1 MHIRLYNSYFGL
13 NCFTFSSAVVVK
25 MAVVQQLN
33 PIVKYIFWNEEV
45 HLCWCWMRG
54 GKHIQSLLKMKSG
67 LRRSKSRRCSLS
79 SPWRRRTRGWTCN
92 KFAMNHKIIHGVS
105 HVHFSSL
112 VSSNAHT
119 WNNVVN
125 NLSAAIFLFI
135 FLFSGVGGVGG
146 GRGWRTRSRRR
157 STRQS
162 RSRIRSKNRSIM
174 GQFLP

>member
-13 NCFTFSSAVVVK
+13 NCFTFSSAFVVK

-45 HLCWCWMRG
+45 HLCWCWMKG
-54 GKHIQSLLKMKSG
+54 GKHIPSLLKMKSG
-67 LRRSKSRRCSLS
+67 LRRSKSRRCSLL
-79 SPWRRRTRGWTCN
+79 SPWRRRTGGWTCN
-92 KFAMNHKIIHGVS
+92 KFDMNLKIIHGVS
-105 HVHFSSL
+105 HRRQT
-112 VSSNAHT
+112 HT
-119 WNNVVN
+119 CNNVVN
-125 NLSAAIFLFI
+125 NLSVAIFLFI
-135 FLFSGVGGVGG
+135 LLFSGVGWEQG

-162 RSRIRSKNRSIM
+162 GSRIRSKNRSIM